1 MKNHEG
7 FALVVAIFFVVVFAI
22 LGIVVVSLISGE
34 NILALRDYNSVR
46 AFHLAEAGLRYTVAA
61 SLAADSDWS
70 DNTGFSKTLSPGYF
84 TVTYLS
90 KAKKRCTLQ
99 CTGVVGGISRTLT
112 VLLKKSGLP
121 DAFDY
126 AVCTFNYASETLYIQ
141 NTSAI
146 YGDFYYDGTV
156 IMQNSSQLL
165 NGTMFSDSLTL
176 QHSASC
182 ASWEPITPVE
192 PIVFT
197 STYYDNLLA
206 ETTKSA
212 TSALD
217 INSGTMNLSGGTY
230 YYTSITI
237 RGDAQV
243 NGPGTLVA
251 TTGDF
256 ILQNSAIIGDNVNL
270 IVKGQSYFQN
280 SASVGANL
288 NLTSQG
294 SVHVENSQTVPA
306 ESVFFSYGDI
316 TFDNTAY
323 FWGSVMAPSGEISSV
338 NSTTFNGLLYG
349 DTLNLQNSTHLN
361 GSAAVG
367 SIGYF
372 KNSTVVTYD
381 PSKFPSS
388 IPQGFEGAGESTT
401 EGLSFMDWTES
412 F

>member
-1 MKNHEG
+1 MKNREG

-22 LGIVVVSLISGE
+22 LGIVAVSLISGE
-34 NILALRDYNSVR
+34 NILAVRDYSSIR
-46 AFHLAEAGLRYTVAA
+46 AFHLAEAGLRYTMAA

-84 TVTYLS
+84 TITYLS
-90 KAKKRCTLQ
+90 KAKRRCTLQ
-99 CTGVVGGISRTLT
+99 CTGVVGGISRTIIAS
-112 VLLKKSGLP
+112 LKKSGLP
-121 DAFDY
+121 GAFDY
-126 AVCTFNYASETLYIQ
+126 AVCTFNYDSETLYIQ
-141 NTSAI
+141 NTSTI
-146 YGDFYYDGTV
+146 YGDFWYDGPV
-156 IMQNSSQLL
+156 IMQNSSKLL

-176 QHSASC
+176 QHSAYC

-192 PIVFT
+192 PIVFD
-197 STYYDNLLA
+197 STYYDNLIA

-217 INSGTMNLSGGTY
+217 LDSGTMNLSGGTY

-237 RGDAQV
+237 RGSATV

-256 ILQNSAIIGDNVNL
+256 TLKNSGIIGDDVML
-270 IVKGQSYFQN
+270 IVKGNSYMQN
-280 SASVGANL
+280 SSQVGADFNL
-288 NLTSQG
+288 ISQSNI
-294 SVHVENSQTVPA
+294 SVQNSQTVPA
-306 ESVFFSYGDI
+306 EAIFFSYGDI

-323 FWGSVMAPSGEISSV
+323 FWGSIMAPSGEISSV

-381 PSKFPSS
+381 PSKFPSA
-388 IPQGFEGAGESTT
+388 IPQGFEGAGESTE